1 MERGERREERGER
14 REERGERREERG
26 EKKGVNFLKE
36 VNAIFLN
43 ENLTTSQKGKKTKTP
58 KGE

>member
-14 REERGERREERG
+14 
-26 EKKGVNFLKE
+26 KGVNFLKE

-43 ENLTTSQKGKKTKTP
+43 ENLTTSQKGKKTKKP